1 MIMNKKSFLGT
12 GWNFPPTFHKE
23 FWGVEMISDE
33 PDIKSSLDILF
44 ATDPGERVM
53 QPLYGCALR
62 KFVFEPMNVSTKTF
76 MEKMIKDALT
86 YHEPRIIV
94 ERIQI
99 GLGGDVD
106 ARLITESNNEG
117 VLPISIDYRVITT
130 NTRYN
135 YVYPFY
141 YNEGTN
147 LVR

>member
-1 MIMNKKSFLGT
+1 MEVSKSFLGT

-23 FWGVEMISDE
+23 FGGVEMISDE

-44 ATDPGERVM
+44 STDPGERVM

-62 KFVFEPMNVSTKTF
+62 KFVFEPMNVSTKTM
-76 MEKMIKDALT
+76 MEKIIKDALVL
-86 YHEPRIIV
+86 HEPRIIV
-94 ERIQI
+94 ELVQI
-99 GLGGDVD
+99 GLPAGSDQ
-106 ARLITESNNEG
+106 RLIGQANMEG
-117 VLPISIDYRVITT
+117 ILPISIDYRVITT

-141 YNEGTN
+141 YSEGTN

>member
-1 MIMNKKSFLGT
+1 MEIKKSFLGT

-23 FWGVEMISDE
+23 FLGVEMISDE

-44 ATDPGERVM
+44 STDPGERVM
-53 QPLYGCALR
+53 QPTYGCALR
-62 KFVFEPMNVSTKTF
+62 KFVFEPMNISTKTM
-76 MEKMIKDALT
+76 MEKVIKDSLMF
-86 YHEPRIIV
+86 HEPRIIV
-94 ERIQI
+94 DKIQI
-99 GLGGDVD
+99 GLADNAD
-106 ARLITESNNEG
+106 PRLIQQSNLEG
-117 VLPISIDYRVITT
+117 LLPISIDYRIITT

>member
-1 MIMNKKSFLGT
+1 MDIKKSFLGT
-12 GWNFPPTFHKE
+12 GWDFPPTFHKE
-23 FWGVEMISDE
+23 FWGVDMLSDE
-33 PDIKSSLDILF
+33 PDIESSLKILF
-44 ATDPGERVM
+44 STDPGERIL
-53 QPLYGCALR
+53 QPTYGCALR
-62 KFVFEPMNVSTKTF
+62 KFVFEPMNVSTKTM
-76 MEKMIKDALT
+76 MEKIIKDALL

-94 ERIQI
+94 ERVQI
-99 GLGGDVD
+99 GLD
-106 ARLITESNNEG
+106 ANADQRLIQTTNNEG

>member
-1 MIMNKKSFLGT
+1 MGIKKSFLGT
-12 GWNFPPTFHKE
+12 GWNFPPVFHKE

-33 PDIKSSLDILF
+33 PDIQSSLDILF
-44 ATDPGERVM
+44 STDPGERIM

-62 KFVFEPMNVSTKTF
+62 KFVFEPMNVSTKTM
-76 MEKMIKDALT
+76 MEKIIKDSLM

-94 ERIQI
+94 DKIQI
-99 GLGGDVD
+99 GLPDNAD
-106 ARLITESNNEG
+106 QRLIGQANAEG
-117 VLPISIDYRVITT
+117 MLPISIDYRVITT

-141 YNEGTN
+141 YSEGTN

>member
-1 MIMNKKSFLGT
+1 MDIKKSFLGT

-33 PDIKSSLDILF
+33 PDIRSSLDILF
-44 ATDPGERVM
+44 STDPGERVM

-62 KFVFEPMNVSTKTF
+62 KFVFEPMNVSTRTM
-76 MEKMIKDALT
+76 MEKIIKDSLM

-94 ERIQI
+94 ETVQV
-99 GLGGDVD
+99 GLPANTDP
-106 ARLITESNNEG
+106 RLINQANTEG
-117 VLPISIDYRVITT
+117 ILPISIEYRVITT

-135 YVYPFY
+135 YVFPFY

>member
-1 MIMNKKSFLGT
+1 MGIKKSFLGT

-23 FWGVEMISDE
+23 YWGVEMISDE
-33 PDIKSSLDILF
+33 VDIKSSLDILF
-44 ATDPGERVM
+44 STDPGERVM
-53 QPLYGCALR
+53 QPTYGCALR
-62 KFVFEPMNVSTKTF
+62 KFVFEPMNISTKT
-76 MEKMIKDALT
+76 MMGKIIKDALM

-94 ERIQI
+94 DKIEV
-99 GLGGDVD
+99 GLPDNSD
-106 ARLITESNNEG
+106 SNLIIEFNNEG
-117 VLPISIDYRVITT
+117 MLPISIDYRIITT

>member
-1 MIMNKKSFLGT
+1 MDIKKSFLGT

-33 PDIKSSLDILF
+33 PDIRSSLDILF
-44 ATDPGERVM
+44 STDPGERVM

-62 KFVFEPMNVSTKTF
+62 KFVFEPMNVSTRTM
-76 MEKMIKDALT
+76 MEKIIKDSLM

-94 ERIQI
+94 ENVRV
-99 GLGGDVD
+99 GLPPNTDQ
-106 ARLITESNNEG
+106 RLLNQANTEG
-117 VLPISIDYRVITT
+117 VLPISVDYRVITT

-141 YNEGTN
+141 YNEATN

>member
-1 MIMNKKSFLGT
+1 MNKKSFLGT
-12 GWNFPPTFHKE
+12 GWNFPPTFYKQSWSIE
-23 FWGVEMISDE
+23 LISDE

-44 ATDPGERVM
+44 STDPGERVM

-62 KFVFEPMNVSTKTF
+62 KFVFEPMNVSTKTM
-76 MEKMIKDALT
+76 MEKTIKEALL

-94 ERIQI
+94 EKIQI
-99 GLGGDVD
+99 GLEANADS
-106 ARLITESNNEG
+106 RLINETNSEG
-117 VLPISIDYRVITT
+117 FLPISIDYRVITT

>member
-1 MIMNKKSFLGT
+1 MEIKKSFLGT

-23 FWGVEMISDE
+23 YWGVEMISDE

-44 ATDPGERVM
+44 STDPGERVM

-62 KFVFEPMNVSTKTF
+62 KFLFEPMYVATKT
-76 MEKMIKDALT
+76 MMAKVIKDALLI
-86 YHEPRIIV
+86 HEPRINV
-94 ERIQI
+94 EKIQI
-99 GLGGDVD
+99 GDSNETD
-106 ARLITESNNEG
+106 QRLVAQNNNEG
-117 VLPISIDYRVITT
+117 ILPISIDYTVITT
-130 NTRYN
+130 NRRDN

>member
-1 MIMNKKSFLGT
+1 MINKNSFLGT

-23 FWGVEMISDE
+23 FLGVDMLSDE

-44 ATDPGERVM
+44 STDPGERVM
-53 QPLYGCALR
+53 QPTYGCALR
-62 KFVFEPMNVSTKTF
+62 KFIFEPMNISTKTM
-76 MEKMIKDALT
+76 MEKIIKDALL

-94 ERIQI
+94 DRVQI
-99 GLGGDVD
+99 GLEDD
-106 ARLITESNNEG
+106 ADPRLKQQSNNEG
-117 VLPISIDYRVITT
+117 ILPISIDYRVITT

>member
-1 MIMNKKSFLGT
+1 MEIKKSFLGT

-33 PDIKSSLDILF
+33 PDIKSSLEILF
-44 ATDPGERVM
+44 STDPGERVM

-62 KFVFEPMNVSTKTF
+62 KFLFEPMNVATKTM
-76 MEKMIKDALT
+76 MEKIIKDALT
-86 YHEPRIIV
+86 IHEPRIIV
-94 ERIQI
+94 DKIQI
-99 GLGGDVD
+99 GD
-106 ARLITESNNEG
+106 SNETDQRSFGQNNNNG
-117 VLPISIDYRVITT
+117 ILPISIDYTVITT
-130 NTRYN
+130 NRRDN